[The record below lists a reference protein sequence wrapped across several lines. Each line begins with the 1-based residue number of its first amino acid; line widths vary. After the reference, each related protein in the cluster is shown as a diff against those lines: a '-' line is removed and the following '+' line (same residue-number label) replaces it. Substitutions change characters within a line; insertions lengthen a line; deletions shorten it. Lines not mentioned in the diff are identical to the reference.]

1 MRKPLTAEGGSTAGV
16 GAATSALGPADI
28 DAAAGVR
35 SVPAEQGLCTARIG
49 VTSGADGMDITDG
62 AEAADLPAFGPVG
75 RVLRRTAQV
84 AALAGG
90 LLFVGLVVMVLVSVI
105 GRKLASAP
113 VPGDVEVLQMCAAV
127 AASTFFAWCHLNG
140 SDVRVDFFTERFS
153 APTRHRL
160 DAFGSLLVGAFGFLI
175 AWRTAVGAWQIAD
188 DRQTSAILGWP
199 VWVPIALMVPGFAL
213 LGLAGFYRAV
223 RHWQQAA
230 RGSGGSRD
238 SRDSRG
244 PGR

>member
-1 MRKPLTAEGGSTAGV
+1 MT
-16 GAATSALGPADI
+16 GPASPNSI
-28 DAAAGVR
+28 DH
-35 SVPAEQGLCTARIG
+35 
-49 VTSGADGMDITDG
+49 TD
-62 AEAADLPAFGPVG
+62 AVDLPAYGPFG
-75 RVLRRTAQV
+75 RLLRRTAQV
-84 AALAGG
+84 VALAGG
-90 LLFVGLVVMVLVSVI
+90 FILIGLVAMVLISVV

-127 AASTFFAWCHLNG
+127 ASSTFFAWCHLNG
-140 SDVRVDFFTERFS
+140 SDVRVNFFTERLS
-153 APTRHRL
+153 ASTRHRL

-175 AWRTAVGAWQIAD
+175 AWRTAVSALQIAD

-199 VWVPIALMVPGFAL
+199 VWVPIALMVPGFVL

-238 SRDSRG
+238 SRGSQGQR
-244 PGR
+244 R

>member
-1 MRKPLTAEGGSTAGV
+1 MRKPLIAEGGSAAGV
-16 GAATSALGPADI
+16 GAAASALGAADI
-28 DAAAGVR
+28 DAAAGACG
-35 SVPAEQGLCTARIG
+35 PDGPDDIG
-49 VTSGADGMDITDG
+49 NMDRT
-62 AEAADLPAFGPVG
+62 EATDLPTFGPFG

-90 LLFVGLVVMVLVSVI
+90 LLFVGLVLMVLVSVV

-140 SDVRVDFFTERFS
+140 SDVRVDFFTERLS
-153 APTRHRL
+153 ASTRHRL
-160 DAFGSLLVGAFGFLI
+160 DAFGSLLVGAFGILI
-175 AWRTAVGAWQIAD
+175 AWRTAIGAWQIAD

-199 VWVPIALMVPGFAL
+199 VWVPIALMVPGFVL

-230 RGSGGSRD
+230 QGSRESQD
-238 SRDSRG
+238 S
-244 PGR
+244 PGMRR

>member
-1 MRKPLTAEGGSTAGV
+1 MTIEIKVAARPSRQVGSTAGV
-16 GAATSALGPADI
+16 AAATGAPGRSDV
-28 DAAAGVR
+28 DAAATAPG
-35 SVPAEQGLCTARIG
+35 PASHSI
-49 VTSGADGMDITDG
+49 DPTD
-62 AEAADLPAFGPVG
+62 AVDLPTFGPFG

-90 LLFVGLVVMVLVSVI
+90 LLFVGLVVMVLVSVV

-127 AASTFFAWCHLNG
+127 ASSSFFAWCHLNG

-199 VWVPIALMVPGFAL
+199 VWVPITLMVPGFVL

-230 RGSGGSRD
+230 RGLPD

-244 PGR
+244 SQGQRR